1 MTSKAS
7 EQELGNVKTVQIGR
21 EVTEVASIPGDEVD
35 ILLNYT
41 YMYYHGKVQ
50 HSPENAIP
58 MGHNLYNGRGGG
70 EIQNWSEKWAAIFCD
85 PPNYMGT

>member
-41 YMYYHGKVQ
+41 YYHGKVQ
-50 HSPENAIP
+50 HSPKMQYLRVTTYIMAGVGENYKI
-58 MGHNLYNGRGGG
+58 G
-70 EIQNWSEKWAAIFCD
+70 Q
-85 PPNYMGT
+85 